1 MVREGAEMNTKA
13 DKAAGIALGVI
24 FLLLGIWGL
33 FDMPSGWVWYQKV
46 LLALAVFLCSLMCFS
61 AAFLGV
67 PGSRK

>member
-1 MVREGAEMNTKA
+1 MNTKA
-13 DKAAGIALGVI
+13 DKVAGIAMGIV

-33 FDMPSGWVWYQKV
+33 FDMPSEWVWYQKV

-61 AAFLGV
+61 AAFLGI